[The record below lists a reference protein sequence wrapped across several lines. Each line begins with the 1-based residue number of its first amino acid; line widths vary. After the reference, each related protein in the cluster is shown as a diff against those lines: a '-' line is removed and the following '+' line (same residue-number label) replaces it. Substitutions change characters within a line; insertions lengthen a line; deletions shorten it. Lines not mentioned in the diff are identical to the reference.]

1 MLIQN
6 AFNGFSVERA
16 FIPKPI
22 GFFLNLFGIELG
34 QYFFQ
39 FKHHLFTVAMA
50 EHFKQMQLN
59 WIQCGLFGIHGILV
73 FNAQKYKIE
82 LFSAR

>member
-6 AFNGFSVERA
+6 AFYGFSVECA

-22 GFFLNLFGIELG
+22 GFFLNLLGIELG

-39 FKHHLFTVAMA
+39 FKHHLFTFAMI
-50 EHFKQMQLN
+50 EHFEQVQLN

-73 FNAQKYKIE
+73 FNPQKYKNE
-82 LFSAR
+82 LFPAR